1 MLYNLHY
8 DMLCAPQIIFGKISQ
23 LEMLFRLFGVLK
35 CAPYKLSNLPH
46 FFLGGA
52 LFITIAC
59 DECFVNLSNRAVK
72 EPSINQR
79 SSLWSIHLQVG
90 VHDKSA
96 LWQI

>member
-1 MLYNLHY
+1 MLYNRRF
-8 DMLCAPQIIFGKISQ
+8 DRSCASQIIFGKISQ
-23 LEMLFRLFGVLK
+23 LEMLFLPVSSLIHSTTMFLTFRNSSY
-35 CAPYKLSNLPH
+35 CAVNL
-46 FFLGGA
+46 
-52 LFITIAC
+52 ITNYV
-59 DECFVNLSNRAVK
+59 ERFVNLSNRAVK